1 MLVQWVAQQAP
12 EMTPQNRWP
21 DQDTDS
27 RLVLIARHSQAD
39 FPVQQ
44 LAHWEAL
51 LNQLQA
57 APSA

>member
-1 MLVQWVAQQAP
+1 
-12 EMTPQNRWP
+12 MTPQNRWP

>member
-12 EMTPQNRWP
+12 EMTPQNLWP

-27 RLVLIARHSQAD
+27 RLVLIVRHPQAD
-39 FPVQQ
+39 FPARL
-44 LAHWEAL
+44 LAHWETL
-51 LNQLQA
+51 LNQLQV